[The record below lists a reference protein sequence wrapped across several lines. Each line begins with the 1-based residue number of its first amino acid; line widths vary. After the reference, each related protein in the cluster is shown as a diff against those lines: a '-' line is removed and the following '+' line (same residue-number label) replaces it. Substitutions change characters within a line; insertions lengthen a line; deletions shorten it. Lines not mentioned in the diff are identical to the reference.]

1 MVQLL
6 QCGSGPAFP
15 SSSLLLTSQ
24 FSVHLTHTHFTFILE
39 LMN

>member
-6 QCGSGPAFP
+6 QGGSGPAFP

-24 FSVHLTHTHFTFILE
+24 FSVHHTHFTLILE
-39 LMN
+39 VMN